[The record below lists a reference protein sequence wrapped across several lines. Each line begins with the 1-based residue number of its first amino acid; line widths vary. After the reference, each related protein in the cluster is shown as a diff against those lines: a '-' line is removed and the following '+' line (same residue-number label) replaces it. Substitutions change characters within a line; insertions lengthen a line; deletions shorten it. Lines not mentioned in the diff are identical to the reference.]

1 MESSSGKIRQS
12 SYNHAASP
20 RQDPPARGREKAV
33 AAPVRAAR
41 RADQGRPAGARR
53 AAADRAGAHAGR
65 ACEQDGGARGGG
77 RAACRRTGGDS
88 PRRRSV
94 RVGGAAA
101 RAVPHRSRA
110 HAVARR
116 SPQRDGAAPR
126 GRDRVGRTRRRAR
139 LARSDTRHRRR
150 PGRDRSR
157 CCRRQDRGRR
167 GPGLSSRHRRG
178 DRQRRVPA
186 LSPVH
191 RPAPDPAPH
200 GERAARADGRPAR
213 LPCPHSGRASQ
224 DLPGDR
230 EPRSERG
237 ARCDAAPS
245 HPLARALSTP
255 GGATQSSVV
264 ARILLTHSPEALA
277 LYYGERSLAGLKALG
292 EVKLNEKEKPL
303 EGEALIAAAADCDL
317 IVSYRQSPGPA
328 EVFQRLP
335 KLVAFVRCAIDIRN
349 IEVAAASKAG
359 VLVTQAS
366 AGFVTS
372 VAEMVLGFMVDL
384 SRGITRSTMDYRAGR
399 GPKAAMGK
407 ELRGSTL
414 GIIGHGA
421 IGREVSRMGKA
432 LGMRVLVN
440 DPYVKGVEQT
450 SFDELLRQSDY
461 VVPLASAT
469 GETENL
475 INAAAFAKMKQ
486 GAFFINVSRG
496 NLVDEQALEAALDA
510 GRLAGCAMDVGRAP
524 DQMPTPRLAA
534 RRDVIATPHAAGLTQ
549 PAIEHQSLETVAQAA
564 EILKGRSPKG
574 AVNAEHW
581 TRKVK
586 G

>member
-1 MESSSGKIRQS
+1 MESSSDKIRQS

-41 RADQGRPAGARR
+41 RADQGRPARARR
-53 AAADRAGAHAGR
+53 AAADRARAHTGGP
-65 ACEQDGGARGGG
+65 CKQDGGARGGG
-77 RAACRRTGGDS
+77 RAARRGAGGDS
-88 PRRRSV
+88 PRRR
-94 RVGGAAA
+94 RLCFRGTAAG
-101 RAVPHRSRA
+101 AVPHRSRA

-116 SPQRDGAAPR
+116 HPQRHGAAPR
-126 GRDRVGRTRRRAR
+126 RRDRIGRPRRRAR
-139 LARSDTRHRRR
+139 LARSGTRHRRR

-157 CCRRQDRGRR
+157 CRRRKDRRRR
-167 GPGLSSRHRRG
+167 GPGAAPRHRRG
-178 DRQRRVPA
+178 DRQRRVSA

-230 EPRSERG
+230 APRSERG
-237 ARCDAAPS
+237 ARGDAPPP
-245 HPLARALSTP
+245 HPLARALPTP
-255 GGATQSSVV
+255 RGATQSSVV

-317 IVSYRQSPGPA
+317 IVSYRQSPAPA

-335 KLVAFVRCAIDIRN
+335 KLLAFVRCAIDIRN
-349 IEVAAASKAG
+349 IDVAAASKAG

-399 GPKAAMGK
+399 VPKAAMGK
-407 ELRGSTL
+407 ELRGGTL
-414 GIIGHGA
+414 GIIGYGA
-421 IGREVSRMGKA
+421 IGREVSRMGRA

-440 DPYVKGVEQT
+440 DPYVKDVEQT
-450 SFDELLRQSDY
+450 SLDELLRQSDY
-461 VVPLASAT
+461 VVPLATAT

-475 INAAAFAKMKQ
+475 MNAAAFAKMKQ
-486 GAFFINVSRG
+486 GAIFINASRG
-496 NLVDEQALEAALDA
+496 NIADEQSLEAALDA
-510 GRLAGCAMDVGRAP
+510 GRLSGCAMDVGRAP

-534 RRDVIATPHAAGLTQ
+534 RRDVITTPHAAGLT
-549 PAIEHQSLETVAQAA
+549 PAAIEHQSLETVAQAG
-564 EILKGRSPKG
+564 EILKGRAPKG

-581 TRKVK
+581 TRKVER
-586 G
+586 